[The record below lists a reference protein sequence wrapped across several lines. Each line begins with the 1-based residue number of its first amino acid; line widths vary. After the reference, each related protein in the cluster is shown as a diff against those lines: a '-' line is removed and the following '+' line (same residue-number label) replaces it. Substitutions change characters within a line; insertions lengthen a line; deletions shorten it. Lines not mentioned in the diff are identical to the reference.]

1 MSCIDEI
8 LRMVGSYQFIIIII
22 CDEIRGSPHSIYFIN
37 PLAKAHMHRIDRC
50 DMTSR
55 LVLVQVV
62 PLTTI
67 MAIITCRST
76 VISGIKFGLKIDPQE
91 KITRRQ
97 PRNGPVKYISTPF
110 DGIIIIKHIL
120 LTTTAHHKWY
130 Q

>member
-22 CDEIRGSPHSIYFIN
+22 FCDEIRGSPHSIYFIN
-37 PLAKAHMHRIDRC
+37 PLSKAHMHRIDRC

-62 PLTTI
+62 PLTII

-76 VISGIKFGLKIDPQE
+76 VIISGIKFGLKIDPQE

-97 PRNGPVKYISTPF
+97 PRNEPVK
-110 DGIIIIKHIL
+110 
-120 LTTTAHHKWY
+120 
-130 Q
+130 